1 MVQTACPRKVQ
12 TAYFS
17 VYYLHP
23 ACERRAPRSGEQG
36 PGNRSQK
43 DAWPSVFPCQL
54 AVLISFILHT
64 WTKILEYLCP
74 SKVQIDRFLSLF
86 GAVAM
91 FGAKTPTS

>member
-1 MVQTACPRKVQ
+1 MTTFLVH
-12 TAYFS
+12 
-17 VYYLHP
+17 YLDP